1 MNAYLRFAIA
11 ILLVRL
17 VSLLRPITICNYT
30 DQLREENK
38 TIWKTA
44 NVVWIT
50 KL

>member
-17 VSLLRPITICNYT
+17 VSLLRPIAICNYT

-38 TIWKTA
+38 TISKTA
-44 NVVWIT
+44 NIVWIT

>member
-17 VSLLRPITICNYT
+17 VSLLRPIAICNYT

-38 TIWKTA
+38 KILSRKQQM
-44 NVVWIT
+44 
-50 KL
+50 